1 MHKEGR
7 AEREGVR
14 ADKEDYYAEY
24 VLHHCMVC
32 VWRSV
37 HHRVIRQKCIVQNG
51 VNWEDDFK
59 FLDEIRNI
67 NEKCYQTW

>member
-1 MHKEGR
+1 
-7 AEREGVR
+7 
-14 ADKEDYYAEY
+14 
-24 VLHHCMVC
+24 MVC

-51 VNWEDDFK
+51 VNWEDEFK